1 MIHFGVGYCDSGY
14 YAGWDGK
21 GTESQEACNKL
32 CLEESQC
39 TYAAWWFETKEKATC
54 SRYNGKT
61 CSLTCNQPC
70 TKPHVTYWKQST
82 GESANPP
89 VAPSNPLPHP
99 KGGVPPPV
107 APSNPR
113 PRPPHPKW

>member
-14 YAGWDGK
+14 YAGWDGH

-39 TYAAWWFETKEKATC
+39 TYAAWWSGTNSATC

-61 CSLTCNQPC
+61 CSLTCNKPC
-70 TKPHVTYWKQST
+70 TKPHVTYWKQSA
-82 GESANPP
+82 GESAPPLAPSNPLPP
-89 VAPSNPLPHP
+89 VAPSNPHPHP
-99 KGGVPPPV
+99 
-107 APSNPR
+107 R
-113 PRPPHPKW
+113 HPMWKR

>member
-1 MIHFGVGYCDSGY
+1 MIHFGIGYCDSGY

-39 TYAAWWFETKEKATC
+39 TYAAWWSGTNGKATC

-70 TKPHVTYWKQST
+70 TNPHVTYWKRSA
-82 GESANPP
+82 GESSNPP
-89 VAPSNPLPHP
+89 AAPSNPLPHP
-99 KGGVPPPV
+99 KGPPV
-107 APSNPR
+107 LPSNPR
-113 PRPPHPKW
+113 PHPPHPKW